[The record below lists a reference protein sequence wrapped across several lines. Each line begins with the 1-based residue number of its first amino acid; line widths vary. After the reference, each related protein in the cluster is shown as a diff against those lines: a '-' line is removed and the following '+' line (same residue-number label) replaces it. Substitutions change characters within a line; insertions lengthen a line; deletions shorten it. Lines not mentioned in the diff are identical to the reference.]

1 MARHVPLHTATA
13 GSGKGVIGRGATRG
27 IKIRAAGYMVYTNE
41 GMKKCFAYV
50 EAWSSHCH
58 IVVKSEVPQ
67 GDDGKGLIIAAEIGF
82 PSHPPVYMDRHR
94 PLEAGYILARR
105 QATCTRVQIRHST
118 ESFQAGYILF
128 ITQRRKGRKRCCRRL
143 RLLLHLRLRP

>member
-27 IKIRAAGYMVYTNE
+27 IKIRAAGQMVYANE

-58 IVVKSEVPQ
+58 IVVKSEVSNV
-67 GDDGKGLIIAAEIGF
+67 DDGEDLIIAAEIGF
-82 PSHPPVYMDRHR
+82 PSHPPVSMDRHR
-94 PLEAGYILARR
+94 PLEASYILAGR
-105 QATCTRVQIRHST
+105 QATCTRIQIRH
-118 ESFQAGYILF
+118 
-128 ITQRRKGRKRCCRRL
+128 
-143 RLLLHLRLRP
+143 